1 MQSNQHCSV
10 DLPHC
15 THLDGV
21 WNKQGLLRN
30 WDKGFTFL
38 FLESKAKFTPPY
50 PSSSLPPAQEKG
62 RQFAF
67 PFMGLTP
74 FGTSSA
80 LLYIRPSLL
89 PVAGEGADKEELI
102 CLRPY
107 EVDEPPLG
115 SWPSS
120 TVVLTVEGVKA
131 HPRLLASTSFCL
143 REEWEFALCRL
154 HPSIML
160 NQRKFFCVWKH
171 WVLV

>member
-15 THLDGV
+15 THMDGI

-62 RQFAF
+62 WQFAF

-107 EVDEPPLG
+107 EVDEP
-115 SWPSS
+115 
-120 TVVLTVEGVKA
+120 
-131 HPRLLASTSFCL
+131 LLAAGLPAQSCL
-143 REEWEFALCRL
+143 LSKESKLTPGYWLAPHSVSVKIESLPCAGSI
-154 HPSIML
+154 HP
-160 NQRKFFCVWKH
+160 
-171 WVLV
+171 